1 MSLYDDGFAVSRGT
15 VLVASGSN
23 LFMDIVRDM
32 VADCGLAVI
41 VPLTSEPAWLSVMR
55 TQPALVICDWD
66 APAANIEGVIGEAS
80 ARHVPLLM
88 AWSRES
94 TRATMRRASRLP
106 ERVAW
111 LTFPVGRDEFRST
124 IDGLLAPEIDSVHHV
139 SLAVPGVRLSA
150 AVRVRTLSLLA

>member
-23 LFMDIVRDM
+23 LFMDVVRDM

-55 TQPALVICDWD
+55 TQPSLVICDWD
-66 APAANIEGVIGEAS
+66 APAANLAGVIGEAA

-88 AWSRES
+88 AWSRD
-94 TRATMRRASRLP
+94 RHGDYAHGVALP

-111 LTFPVGRDEFRST
+111 LTFPVCRDEFRST
-124 IDGLLAPEIDSVHHV
+124 VDGLLAPEIDSVHHV
-139 SLAVPGVRLSA
+139 SLAVPGVRLRA

>member
-15 VLVASGSN
+15 VLVASGSD

-32 VADCGLAVI
+32 VADCGLAV
-41 VPLTSEPAWLSVMR
+41 VFPLTSEPAWLSVMR
-55 TQPALVICDWD
+55 TQPSLVICDWD
-66 APAANIEGVIGEAS
+66 AQATNLAGVIGEAA

-88 AWSRES
+88 AWSRDRHEHY
-94 TRATMRRASRLP
+94 APGLALP

-124 IDGLLAPEIDSVHHV
+124 IDALLAPDIDSVHHA
-139 SLAVPGVRLSA
+139 SFAVAGVGVGVGVRM
-150 AVRVRTLSLLA
+150 RTLSLLA

>member
-15 VLVASGSN
+15 VLVASGST
-23 LFMDIVRDM
+23 LFMEIVRDM

-55 TQPALVICDWD
+55 TQPSLVICDWD
-66 APAANIEGVIGEAS
+66 APAASRDGVIGEAA

-88 AWSRES
+88 AWSRNRHEHYA
-94 TRATMRRASRLP
+94 RGLALP

-111 LTFPVGRDEFRST
+111 LTFPVGHDEFRST
-124 IDGLLAPEIDSVHHV
+124 INALLAPEIDSVHRV
-139 SLAVPGVRLSA
+139 SLAVPGIKLGVGVRM
-150 AVRVRTLSLLA
+150 RTLSLLA

>member
-15 VLVASGSN
+15 VLVASGST
-23 LFMDIVRDM
+23 LFMAIVRDM

-55 TQPALVICDWD
+55 THPSLVICDWD
-66 APAANIEGVIGEAS
+66 APTASREGVIGEAS

-88 AWSRES
+88 AWSRDQHEDL
-94 TRATMRRASRLP
+94 AKGVALP

-111 LTFPVGRDEFRST
+111 LTFPVGRDEFRAT

-139 SLAVPGVRLSA
+139 SLAVPGVRLRA
-150 AVRVRTLSLLA
+150 GVRMRTLSLLA

>member
-23 LFMDIVRDM
+23 LFMDIVRGM
-32 VADCGLAVI
+32 VAECGLAV
-41 VPLTSEPAWLSVMR
+41 VSALTSEPAWLSVMR
-55 TQPALVICDWD
+55 AQPALVICDWD
-66 APAANIEGVIGEAS
+66 APPANLAGVIGEAT

-88 AWSRES
+88 AWSRD
-94 TRATMRRASRLP
+94 RHGDYAQGLALP

-124 IDGLLAPEIDSVHHV
+124 VDGLLAPEIDSVHHV
-139 SLAVPGVRLSA
+139 ALAVPGVRLSA

>member
-15 VLVASGSN
+15 VLVASGNN
-23 LFMDIVRDM
+23 LFMDIVRGM
-32 VADCGLAVI
+32 VAECGLAV
-41 VPLTSEPAWLSVMR
+41 VSALTSEPAWLSVMR
-55 TQPALVICDWD
+55 AQPALVICDWD
-66 APAANIEGVIGEAS
+66 APPANLAGVIGEAT

-88 AWSRES
+88 AWSRD
-94 TRATMRRASRLP
+94 RHGDYAQGLALP

-124 IDGLLAPEIDSVHHV
+124 VDGLLAPEIDSVHHV

>member
-15 VLVASGSN
+15 VLVASGST

-55 TQPALVICDWD
+55 TQPSLVICDWD
-66 APAANIEGVIGEAS
+66 APAASREGVIGEAS
-80 ARHVPLLM
+80 ARHLPLLM
-88 AWSRES
+88 AWSRDQHEHY
-94 TRATMRRASRLP
+94 AQGLALP

-111 LTFPVGRDEFRST
+111 LKFPVGQNEFRST
-124 IDGLLAPEIDSVHHV
+124 INRLLAPGIDSVRHV
-139 SLAVPGVRLSA
+139 SLAVPGVRLNA
-150 AVRVRTLSLLA
+150 AVRVRTLSLMA

>member
-15 VLVASGSN
+15 VLVASGSA
-23 LFMDIVRDM
+23 LFMDVVRGM

-55 TQPALVICDWD
+55 TQPSLVICDWD
-66 APAANIEGVIGEAS
+66 APAANVAGVIGEAS

-88 AWSRES
+88 AWSRNKHDDY
-94 TRATMRRASRLP
+94 APGLALP

-111 LTFPVGRDEFRST
+111 LTFPVSRNEFRST
-124 IDGLLAPEIDSVHHV
+124 INRLLAPEIDSVHRV
-139 SLAVPGVRLSA
+139 SLAVPGVRLNA